1 MIRKGIRACLIPICL
16 QRFRQLTHQ
25 IHVYNAKMQGINVTL
40 RPFVVLTWGCLIAT
54 AAMAGE
60 EHRTHIKIAVD
71 GDDTE
76 HRVIEFDSQD
86 SGVNLHDL
94 EVGETRTLTDKSGQ
108 EVVVTRTEDGMEFD
122 VEGEKIELNHMIG
135 DFDGEHEIEIMHD
148 GHKTED
154 VIVKKHKKEHMIKA
168 HASSGVTI
176 ISGDEIDDA
185 TRAKIEAA
193 LKEAGKDG
201 DVQFIDGSE
210 LGGEAQAHGEHEV
223 RIIKNEIDVTN

>member
-1 MIRKGIRACLIPICL
+1 M
-16 QRFRQLTHQ
+16 
-25 IHVYNAKMQGINVTL
+25 TL
-40 RPFVVLTWGCLIAT
+40 RPLAVFIWVSLIAT

-60 EHRTHIKIAVD
+60 EHRTHIKIEVD
-71 GDDTE
+71 GDKAE

-86 SGVNLHDL
+86 SDINLHDL

-108 EVVVTRTEDGMEFD
+108 EVVVTRTEGGMEFD
-122 VEGEKIELNHMIG
+122 VEGETIELNHVIG
-135 DFDGEHEIEIMHD
+135 DFDGEHEIEIIRD
-148 GHKTED
+148 GHETED
-154 VIVKKHKKEHMIKA
+154 VIVKKHKKVRMIKTQD
-168 HASSGVTI
+168 SSGVTI

-223 RIIKNEIDVTN
+223 RIIRKEIDVTD